1 MYYCSRCKAE
11 LPAEARFC
19 AKCGYQRKLQQFV
32 GPAFLPSRKQSPD
45 TQHISEQQTQQIP
58 VEVVKGRPQLIEAL
72 DDFNEI
78 EDNFESYAATSQ
90 AAERWRT
97 SWRNR
102 QRSEA
107 GPATSVSRGQ
117 SEVPEPLMAM
127 QHSFARMRAI
137 IASSSRQNKQ
147 NSGLG
152 FWIAILLMTSLIIGL
167 GAFIVSTYL
176 PNRDAALSTGA
187 PIPTDTPQPRL
198 RMEGPQLVS
207 IPQGQMLR
215 LRGENFDSGAPIIFL
230 LDGSTAINGTN
241 GLEISLLTSDEGTF
255 DIAVPTAKWS
265 IGVHLIQAKDNKNG
279 QSAYL
284 YIRISS
290 PIQSTKRN
298 NSSEL

>member
-19 AKCGYQRKLQQFV
+19 AKCGYQRKTQQFV
-32 GPAFLPSRKQSPD
+32 GPAFLPSRKQRPD

-117 SEVPEPLMAM
+117 SEVPQPLMAM
-127 QHSFARMRAI
+127 QHSLARMRAI
-137 IASSSRQNKQ
+137 IAPSGKQNKQ
-147 NSGLG
+147 NGS
-152 FWIAILLMTSLIIGL
+152 FWITILLMASLIVGL
-167 GAFIVSTYL
+167 GAFI
-176 PNRDAALSTGA
+176 
-187 PIPTDTPQPRL
+187 I
-198 RMEGPQLVS
+198 
-207 IPQGQMLR
+207 
-215 LRGENFDSGAPIIFL
+215 
-230 LDGSTAINGTN
+230 
-241 GLEISLLTSDEGTF
+241 
-255 DIAVPTAKWS
+255 
-265 IGVHLIQAKDNKNG
+265 
-279 QSAYL
+279 
-284 YIRISS
+284 
-290 PIQSTKRN
+290 
-298 NSSEL
+298 